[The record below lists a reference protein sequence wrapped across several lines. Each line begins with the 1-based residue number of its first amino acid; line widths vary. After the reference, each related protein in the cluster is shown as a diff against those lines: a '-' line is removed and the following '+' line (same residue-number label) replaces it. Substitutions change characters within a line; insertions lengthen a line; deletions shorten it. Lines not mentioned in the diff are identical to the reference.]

1 MRKAKEV
8 EGRRRPEC
16 QSERNQTNYG
26 KNRSGTQRC
35 KCNECG
41 HTYTLNPKN
50 RAYPDE
56 VRNQAIK
63 TYYSGGYLDVIYPG
77 RHVRNMRNKS
87 DTFTVEGGNAD
98 LRHYIPVLA
107 RRSRCFARTLETL
120 QAVVEVFVG
129 AYNRFG
135 AANHAY
141 RQRRPTGGFPFALV
155 DFL

>member
-1 MRKAKEV
+1 MRKVKEV

-87 DTFTVEGGNAD
+87 DTFTVEGGMPTCGTTSRF
-98 LRHYIPVLA
+98 LR
-107 RRSRCFARTLETL
+107 
-120 QAVVEVFVG
+120 
-129 AYNRFG
+129 G
-135 AANHAY
+135 AAGVLRVHWKHCK
-141 RQRRPTGGFPFALV
+141 L
-155 DFL
+155 